1 MKDRGSNPRWR
12 VFYFFPFL
20 PTRLHRHPLSPFLF
34 VWGCSSDGR
43 AFALHARGTGI
54 DTPHLHYSSFYS
66 FPISF
71 LLHTTLSILFSLK
84 NDNGRIRTY
93 APDGNCLAGSRLDR
107 SATLSYITIFFP
119 NCPSYPFLFLYFLVP
134 NLSFI
139 FSKKR
144 QWQDLNLRIQRII
157 DFKSIALDHSATL
170 SIHSFLSS
178 ASPFLSLSLL
188 SIPFLYLLFFFL
200 SYLLSYLASYS
211 TFFPFYF
218 CNLQ

>member
-1 MKDRGSNPRWR
+1 M
-12 VFYFFPFL
+12 
-20 PTRLHRHPLSPFLF
+20 
-34 VWGCSSDGR
+34 
-43 AFALHARGTGI
+43 HARGTGI

-170 SIHSFLSS
+170 SYSYILCDFLVPLVYVACCSFSLY
-178 ASPFLSLSLL
+178 ALLCFLFSFMFSFMYSLCFLRLL
-188 SIPFLYLLFFFL
+188 SCLLCVFGFYFLTCLLLLVLTTVAFLYF
-200 SYLLSYLASYS
+200 SD
-211 TFFPFYF
+211 
-218 CNLQ
+218 LQ